1 VFAAIIGFIFI
12 LFLISS
18 AGSWLEQHPE
28 GWFLVILC
36 VGLIAGLW
44 YFMRKNKIENNM
56 AYMLRIANEL
66 ETITEK
72 FAPIDTYLSLRKGEK
87 AIYERGS
94 VELREYKGTGSSIK
108 SANAGVIVRA
118 TNNIGVT
125 VGGSSGA
132 ITPNPEEQTTID
144 VGTAIFTNQ
153 RILFAGPNHAREW
166 EFDKL
171 INFSTG
177 DNGFVADIAVS
188 NRTRVSVLAAD
199 SATGITPGIMASIC
213 IELFQDGEDAA
224 RSSAQELINDIRNK
238 AAEYKGK

>member
-44 YFMRKNKIENNM
+44 YFMRKSKIENNM

-125 VGGSSGA
+125 VGGSNGS
-132 ITPNPEEQTTID
+132 ITPNPEEAESLPFLPQRGSLKPCWTSITT
-144 VGTAIFTNQ
+144 
-153 RILFAGPNHAREW
+153 R
-166 EFDKL
+166 
-171 INFSTG
+171 TG
-177 DNGFVADIAVS
+177 S
-188 NRTRVSVLAAD
+188 
-199 SATGITPGIMASIC
+199 
-213 IELFQDGEDAA
+213 
-224 RSSAQELINDIRNK
+224 
-238 AAEYKGK
+238 